1 MGVIRSWLN
10 LVIVA
15 ALAISGGAA
24 QPPSTETFV
33 TVNRCTTVLPLL
45 GKETTAA
52 PVLTTLR
59 SHARQFDTLAP
70 QFVDRFGV
78 LALTRHGKD
87 SSDKPPWGYDST
99 ALAEDIRDSSTRCI
113 DRVSGWLLDSIARD
127 EETRS
132 RRCSLPLQ
140 RYPFTGWHFQK
151 QFEDPAIAGSSY
163 TRAIKP
169 LQG

>member
-15 ALAISGGAA
+15 AVAISGGAA

-33 TVNRCTTVLPLL
+33 TVNRCTTVLPRL

-78 LALTRHGKD
+78 LALTRHAKD

-99 ALAEDIRDSSTRCI
+99 ALAEDIK
-113 DRVSGWLLDSIARD
+113 GFLDSLHRPGVWLATRFD
-127 EETRS
+127 REGRGNAFAALFPPPTAQSLYRMALPETVRGPCHRRLIVYS
-132 RRCSLPLQ
+132 R
-140 RYPFTGWHFQK
+140 H
-151 QFEDPAIAGSSY
+151 
-163 TRAIKP
+163 
-169 LQG
+169 